1 LGTLIEHI
9 GNQMQHYLGEG
20 KESEEKK
27 KTNLCEC
34 HSKPTC
40 KAEYFREPHRLHYN
54 MNKKLKGI

>member
-27 KTNLCEC
+27 K
-34 HSKPTC
+34 
-40 KAEYFREPHRLHYN
+40 
-54 MNKKLKGI
+54 KKRTFANAIASQPVKLNISENHIACITI